1 MSDILC
7 QRCDLTS
14 SDHISISNSRDSN
27 ENTLVSKL
35 KVHHKNKN
43 EERVKLA
50 GTPNAHKIECSSYID
65 LAAISMRLVLSALP
79 SVFIGVIVDLSR
91 LE

>member
-7 QRCDLTS
+7 QRCDLTL
-14 SDHISISNSRDSN
+14 SDHISFSNSRDSN

-50 GTPNAHKIECSSYID
+50 GTPNAHKIECSSNID
-65 LAAISMRLVLSALP
+65 LADSSIAAAGRTNN
-79 SVFIGVIVDLSR
+79 
-91 LE
+91 